1 MLQDVGQAEG
11 AAAAGVRTGLG
22 TNPRQ
27 RDIAFLN
34 VIWQS
39 FCRTFDKLKEVRQL
53 EYELDFAQN
62 RAKRDIAALQARLKQ
77 ALGGGGGSNGAVG
90 SGAPIGSGSGSLSAP
105 SAQKAASSSHDKHAS
120 AGRQPLAAG
129 KENV

>member
-1 MLQDVGQAEG
+1 
-11 AAAAGVRTGLG
+11 
-22 TNPRQ
+22 
-27 RDIAFLN
+27 
-34 VIWQS
+34 
-39 FCRTFDKLKEVRQL
+39 VRQL

-77 ALGGGGGSNGAVG
+77 ALGGGSNGAVG

-105 SAQKAASSSHDKHAS
+105 SAQKAASSSHGKHAM